1 MKNVSILIFI
11 LCFSLSIFS
20 QKKDKEPKSD
30 LAKVN
35 LSGLKFRS
43 VGPSLTAGRIA
54 DIAVDSENP
63 KVYYVAVASGGV
75 WKTTNSGNTFDPI
88 FDNQSSYSIG
98 CVTIDPNNHNI
109 IWVGTGENNNQRSVA
124 YGDGVYK
131 SLDGG
136 KSWKNMGLKESEHIG
151 MVEVDPNN
159 SKKIF
164 VAAYGPLWKEGG
176 QRGLYCSDNSGKDWN
191 LILKTDEHTG
201 INEVHIDPR
210 NSNIVYATAHQRR
223 RHVFTYVGGGP
234 GSKIYKSNDGGK
246 NWRELKSGLPSA
258 IKGRIGMDISP
269 SNPDYLYAL
278 VEAENDEQGLYF
290 SNNRGESWKKVNKY
304 VTSGNYY
311 QEVFCDPIDSKK
323 VFFMDTWLHYTND
336 AGKSVVKTGEKS
348 KHVDNHCIWIN
359 PKDTDHWIVGCD
371 GGIYETWDHAK
382 NWHFKPNL
390 PITQFYKVAVDN
402 DFPFYNI
409 YGGTQDNNSLGG
421 PSRTIT
427 NHGIMNSDWYITN
440 GGDGFESAV
449 DPENPNIVYAQS
461 QYGWL
466 VRYDR
471 LSGEKV
477 GIKPMADK
485 DMDALRWNWDAPLII
500 SPHNHKRLYFAANQ
514 LFRSDNM
521 GDEWKCISPDM
532 SRGIDRNQ
540 VEVMGRIQSSDA
552 VMKNKSTTMY
562 GNIVALDE
570 SSLQENLLYVGTD
583 DGLIHV
589 SENAGE
595 KWSKYDSF
603 KGIPPNTYVNSLVTS
618 QHNPNRVYA
627 IFNNHKKGD
636 FNPYLMVSND
646 KGKSWKSIV
655 SNLPKRGSLYD
666 IAEDHLD
673 ENLLF
678 VGTEFGVYFTYN
690 SGKEWKQ
697 LKNGLPTIAVRD
709 LEIQKRENDLV
720 LATFGRSFYVLD
732 DYSSLRQLNQK
743 IKTSAHIFPVKKSLM
758 YIDSRPLGNRGKG
771 SQGES
776 HYTAKNPP
784 LGVVIK
790 YFFNDT
796 LKTQKQIR
804 QEQEKKKIKSNENI
818 KYPSLDEL
826 KIEDKETKPYLL
838 FTIYDT
844 DGNEIRKMV
853 ESAKIGLNELVWN
866 FRLTPQS
873 NISLKTSLPGRYSE
887 ANNGPLSLPGNY
899 FVSMHKVVNGKATL
913 MVDKTPFE
921 CSWLNEL
928 STPAVNK
935 EDLLAFQVKV
945 DRLRKAVDASGEV
958 IEEDQKRL
966 NFIKAAI
973 KSYPNLDI
981 KLLETISSLEDS
993 MDAIKIILYGDAS
1006 LRRRDIEQK
1015 ESVASKVGII
1025 IWNMWRSRS
1034 NSTITNKKL
1043 YQIASN
1049 DFQQLTIKVQDL
1061 DNSLK
1066 EIEKYLEKNEVPFTP
1081 GRGLILNWKRD

>member
-98 CVTIDPNNHNI
+98 CVTIDPNNHNV

-223 RHVFTYVGGGP
+223 RHVFTYIGGGP

-390 PITQFYKVAVDN
+390 PVSQFYKVAVDN
-402 DFPFYNI
+402 DYPFYNI

-532 SRGIDRNQ
+532 SREIDRNQ
-540 VEVMGRIQSSDA
+540 LEVMGRIQSSDA

-618 QHNPNRVYA
+618 QHNPKRVYA

-646 KGKSWKSIV
+646 KGESWKSIV

-887 ANNGPLSLPGNY
+887 ANNGPLALPGNY

-958 IEEDQKRL
+958 IKEDQKRL

-993 MDAIKIILYGDAS
+993 MYAIKIILYGDAS
-1006 LRRRDIEQK
+1006 LSRRDIEQK

-1049 DFQQLTIKVQDL
+1049 DFEELTIKIQDL

>member
-1 MKNVSILIFI
+1 
-11 LCFSLSIFS
+11 
-20 QKKDKEPKSD
+20 
-30 LAKVN
+30 
-35 LSGLKFRS
+35 
-43 VGPSLTAGRIA
+43 
-54 DIAVDSENP
+54 
-63 KVYYVAVASGGV
+63 
-75 WKTTNSGNTFDPI
+75 
-88 FDNQSSYSIG
+88 
-98 CVTIDPNNHNI
+98 
-109 IWVGTGENNNQRSVA
+109 
-124 YGDGVYK
+124 
-131 SLDGG
+131 
-136 KSWKNMGLKESEHIG
+136 
-151 MVEVDPNN
+151 
-159 SKKIF
+159 
-164 VAAYGPLWKEGG
+164 
-176 QRGLYCSDNSGKDWN
+176 
-191 LILKTDEHTG
+191 
-201 INEVHIDPR
+201 
-210 NSNIVYATAHQRR
+210 
-223 RHVFTYVGGGP
+223 
-234 GSKIYKSNDGGK
+234 
-246 NWRELKSGLPSA
+246 
-258 IKGRIGMDISP
+258 
-269 SNPDYLYAL
+269 
-278 VEAENDEQGLYF
+278 
-290 SNNRGESWKKVNKY
+290 
-304 VTSGNYY
+304 
-311 QEVFCDPIDSKK
+311 
-323 VFFMDTWLHYTND
+323 
-336 AGKSVVKTGEKS
+336 
-348 KHVDNHCIWIN
+348 
-359 PKDTDHWIVGCD
+359 
-371 GGIYETWDHAK
+371 
-382 NWHFKPNL
+382 
-390 PITQFYKVAVDN
+390 
-402 DFPFYNI
+402 
-409 YGGTQDNNSLGG
+409 
-421 PSRTIT
+421 
-427 NHGIMNSDWYITN
+427 MNSDWYITN

-532 SRGIDRNQ
+532 SREIDRNQ
-540 VEVMGRIQSSDA
+540 LEVMGRIQSSDA

-646 KGKSWKSIV
+646 KGESWKSIV

-887 ANNGPLSLPGNY
+887 ANNGPLALPGNY

-1006 LRRRDIEQK
+1006 LSRRDIEQK

-1049 DFQQLTIKVQDL
+1049 DFEELTIKIQDL